1 MSPRNTSFP
10 LITRHRGSYCAQF
23 DGTSGTLFYVSA
35 LLCTSS
41 TNQILVQ
48 VQQHFCQNTLDTQF
62 ELYLLCGGKIVS
74 YVKTPARN
82 LAVLSKNSKLQSLL
96 LSFNVTNVLT
106 KKRVSKIC
114 CQTKNIQN
122 PLFPRF
128 RILDSLYQNFLFY
141 TGFDP

>member
-48 VQQHFCQNTLDTQF
+48 VQQHFCQNALDTQF

-74 YVKTPARN
+74 YVETPARN
-82 LAVLSKNSKLQSLL
+82 LAVLSKISKLQSLL
-96 LSFNVTNVLT
+96 LSFHVTNVLT
-106 KKRVSKIC
+106 KKRVSKYVVRPKISK
-114 CQTKNIQN
+114 T
-122 PLFPRF
+122 PFFPGLEF
-128 RILDSLYQNFLFY
+128 
-141 TGFDP
+141 

>member
-10 LITRHRGSYCAQF
+10 LITRDRGSYCAQF
-23 DGTSGTLFYVSA
+23 DGTSRTLFYVSA

-82 LAVLSKNSKLQSLL
+82 LAVLSKIPNSKAFFYHSMWQMSWQ
-96 LSFNVTNVLT
+96 
-106 KKRVSKIC
+106 KREYPKYVVRPKISK
-114 CQTKNIQN
+114 T
-122 PLFPRF
+122 PFF
-128 RILDSLYQNFLFY
+128 RGLEF
-141 TGFDP
+141 